1 MSARKFV
8 EVPGSI
14 RTARRFGNKNHAGF
28 RSRTFGRWWKRLTN
42 RVARRTSL
50 PVTEVAQ
57 MARATI
63 NSNVVRA
70 ADRPLIS
77 ATVWQQG
84 NDLHIS
90 RRWA

>member
-14 RTARRFGNKNHAGF
+14 RTARRFGNKNHVGF
-28 RSRTFGRWWKRLTN
+28 RSRTFGRWWKRLTH
-42 RVARRTSL
+42 RVARRTGL
-50 PVTEVAQ
+50 PVAEVAQ
-57 MARATI
+57 MARQMI
-63 NSNVVRA
+63 DPSVVRA
-70 ADRPLIS
+70 ADRPLVS